1 MSNFDEEHTNRDFYE
16 EDGFDPELV
25 RKLVDK
31 VEVTKDKRV
40 EITFKFADICSLIDE
55 ALKGVGS

>member
-1 MSNFDEEHTNRDFYE
+1 MIDEIKPDPDEE
-16 EDGFDPELV
+16 GFDPELV
-25 RKLVDK
+25 RKLVEK

-55 ALKGVGS
+55 AMKGVVS

>member
-1 MSNFDEEHTNRDFYE
+1 MRTINSYLWMIDEIKPDPDEE
-16 EDGFDPELV
+16 GFDPKLV

-40 EITFKFADICSLIDE
+40 
-55 ALKGVGS
+55 